1 MIFSNDLII
10 KILDYIDNNL
20 YKKISIDDLSNNFH
34 YNKDYIMR
42 LFKKEIGLTIVD
54 YINKKRIFNSL
65 NSFKSSS
72 YSILNIAINYGFYS
86 QEYYSETFHK
96 IIGTAPMNYYKF
108 VHLNK
113 SLDYKTIYKIQK
125 SISELDYLMRKIKEY
140 TYNIPPKSS
149 VKKLSVF
156 K

>member
-1 MIFSNDLII
+1 MFSNDLII
-10 KILDYIDNNL
+10 QILIYIENNL
-20 YKKISIDDLSNNFH
+20 YKKISIDELSITFH

-42 LFKKEIGLTIVD
+42 LFKKEIGITIVD

-65 NSFKSSS
+65 NSFKSSN

-140 TYNIPPKSS
+140 TYNIPPKNS